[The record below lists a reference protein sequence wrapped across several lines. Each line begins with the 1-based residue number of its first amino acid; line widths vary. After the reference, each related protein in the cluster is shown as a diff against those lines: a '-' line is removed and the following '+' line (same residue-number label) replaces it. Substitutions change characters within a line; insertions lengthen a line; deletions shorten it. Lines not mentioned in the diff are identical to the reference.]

1 MTNFEKIKIDFI
13 NRRLEEI
20 EEIKKIPMSKI
31 HLVISINC
39 NKCLYNNND
48 KDCATKRCSK
58 GLKKYLES
66 EAK

>member
-13 NRRLEEI
+13 NKKLEEI

-31 HLVISINC
+31 HFVMPVRCDNC
-39 NKCLYNNND
+39 SYSAKKSCH
-48 KDCATKRCSK
+48 TRQCSA
-58 GLKKYLES
+58 GLRKYLKS